1 MELSIAAQR
10 CLGRSL
16 VDVVR
21 TSLLLGALV
30 AGPQAVLA
38 QHVDHPEVNGP
49 APTPEMPLLEEVT
62 GEFSRKIDTASPLAQ
77 AYFDQGMQMVYAF
90 TYPVAIR
97 SFQEAQRQDPSC
109 AMCFWGEAQAR
120 GPFLN
125 SRMTESNAGPAYE
138 AAQKALALVDETEDP
153 VEKALIRAMSIR
165 YAEVHDQEYRAEL
178 DSAYSQAM
186 AEVYRAYPNDLDVG
200 ALYAE
205 SIMLLNTERAFYV
218 STDPFVQSFHGVLED
233 VLAKDITHPGAC
245 HLYIHATEA
254 TDKAGRAEPCA
265 DLLMTAVP
273 GASHLNHMP
282 SHTYNVIGRWGKA
295 VRANAMAWRSDDLT
309 AFGQGVSYAGTH
321 NLHMLFYAGSM
332 DGQGQVAAAAAEEY
346 ANQVNGGVFYHS
358 LVLFRFGEFQKILGL
373 TEMPEQPIQQ
383 GLWEFARGYAH
394 LRTGSADSAAVYL
407 ARVQQKADTLP
418 DDVQMR
424 NHRAAQLLGITG
436 DILRGEI
443 LRSEGKLD
451 EALAVFEHSVAT
463 FDGLRYDEPEPLNF
477 SPRHWLGDALLD
489 AERYADAEAVYRRAI
504 EDHPDNG
511 WSYFGL
517 EKALRAQGKT
527 AEADAAKAELDRV
540 WSRSDVFITRSI
552 F

>member
-1 MELSIAAQR
+1 MERSVTSGHGLRSVRGAAFA
-10 CLGRSL
+10 L
-16 VDVVR
+16 VV
-21 TSLLLGALV
+21 LGAF
-30 AGPQAVLA
+30 AGGPAALRA
-38 QHVDHPEVNGP
+38 QQHDHPLESAVVPPEV
-49 APTPEMPLLEEVT
+49 PLLEAVT
-62 GEFSRKIDTASPLAQ
+62 GEFSRPIRTSNPLAQ

-97 SFQEAQRQDPSC
+97 SVQEAQRQDPNC
-109 AMCFWGEAQAR
+109 AMCYWGEAQAR

-138 AAQKALALVDETEDP
+138 AAQKAMALIDETEDP
-153 VEKALIRAMSIR
+153 LEKALIRAMSIR
-165 YAEVHDQEYRAEL
+165 YAEVHDQETRPEL

-186 AEVYRAYPNDLDVG
+186 AEVYQAYPNDLDVIT
-200 ALYAE
+200 LYAE

-218 STDPFVQSFHGVLED
+218 STDPFVQSFHGLLESA
-233 VLAKDITHPGAC
+233 LAKDITHPGAC

-254 TDKAGRAEPCA
+254 TDKAYRAEPCA

-332 DGQGQVAAAAAEEY
+332 DGQGQVSAAAAAEY
-346 ANQVNGGVFYHS
+346 AEQVSGGVFYHS
-358 LVLFRFGEFQKILGL
+358 LVLLRFGEFQKILTL

-394 LRTGSADSAAVYL
+394 LRTGHADSAAVYL
-407 ARVQQKADTLP
+407 ARVDEKADTVP
-418 DDVQMR
+418 DNVQMR
-424 NHRAAQLLGITG
+424 NHTAHNLLTITG
-436 DILRGEI
+436 NILRGEM
-443 LRSEGKLD
+443 LRAEGKLA
-451 EALAVFEHSVAT
+451 ESIPVFEEAVQVQDA
-463 FDGLRYDEPEPLNF
+463 LRYDEPEPLNF
-477 SPRHWLGDALLD
+477 SARHWLGDALLE
-489 AERYADAEAVYRRAI
+489 AERFADAEAVYEAAI
-504 EDHPDNG
+504 EQHPDNG

-527 AEADAAKAELDRV
+527 AEADAAKAEFDRV
-540 WSRSDVFITRSI
+540 WSRSDIFITSSR